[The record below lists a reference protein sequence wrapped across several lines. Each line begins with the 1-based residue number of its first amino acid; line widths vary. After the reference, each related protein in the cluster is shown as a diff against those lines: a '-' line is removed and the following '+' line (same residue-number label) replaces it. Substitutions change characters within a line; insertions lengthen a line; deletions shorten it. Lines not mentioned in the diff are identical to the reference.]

1 LSELGPNVRLVAVS
15 KTRPAADIRAL
26 YDLGQRD
33 FGENYVQELT
43 EKQQQLPAD
52 IHWHFIGHLQ
62 SNKVKQIISF
72 VHLIHAVDSLRLLK
86 EIDRQAAAKGRVVD
100 VLLQVHIAREET
112 KFGLDPAELAE
123 LMSVLRAAPVIP
135 ALPDPNATAE
145 DFVGPASPRPSSSV
159 PFGYIGREA
168 HPLPHVRVRGL
179 MGMASFTED
188 QGTVKAE
195 FRELKKL
202 FDQYFPGGDPTP
214 AGDRVSGGA
223 SGMAASGIPGGAP
236 PILSMGMSADYQI
249 ATEEGSN
256 MVRIGSL
263 LFGKRD

>member
-1 LSELGPNVRLVAVS
+1 MTIEVYTYNRILSELGPKVRLVAVS
-15 KTRPAADIRAL
+15 KTKPAADIRAL

-43 EKQQQLPAD
+43 EKQQLLPAD
-52 IHWHFIGHLQ
+52 IRWHFIGHLQ
-62 SNKVKQIISF
+62 SNKVKQIISI
-72 VHLIHAVDSLRLLK
+72 VHLIHGVDSLRLLK
-86 EIDRQAAAKGRVVD
+86 EIDRQAGAKGRVVD
-100 VLLQVHIAREET
+100 VLLQVHIAKEET

-123 LMSVLRAAPVIP
+123 LMGVLRATA
-135 ALPDPNATAE
+135 DGGNAQGTGSA
-145 DFVGPASPRPSSSV
+145 PAST
-159 PFGYIGREA
+159 FA
-168 HPLPHVRVRGL
+168 HVRVRGL
-179 MGMASFTED
+179 MGMASFTDD
-188 QGTVKAE
+188 QVTVRAE

-202 FDQYFPGGDPTP
+202 FDQYFPVGDSHTAASAIP
-214 AGDRVSGGA
+214 AGD
-223 SGMAASGIPGGAP
+223 AASGSAP

>member
-1 LSELGPNVRLVAVS
+1 MAIEVYTYNRILRELGPGIKVVAVS
-15 KTRPAADIRAL
+15 KTKPPADIKAL

-52 IHWHFIGHLQ
+52 ILWHFIGHLQ

-72 VHLIHAVDSLRLLK
+72 VHLIHGVDSLRLLK
-86 EIDRQAAAKGRVVD
+86 EIDKQAGAKGRVVD
-100 VLLQVHIAREET
+100 VLLQVHVAREET
-112 KFGLDPAELAE
+112 KFGLDPAELAD
-123 LMSVLRAAPVIP
+123 LMRVLRAP
-135 ALPDPNATAE
+135 
-145 DFVGPASPRPSSSV
+145 
-159 PFGYIGREA
+159 EA
-168 HPLPHVRVRGL
+168 GTFAHVRVRGL
-179 MGMASFTED
+179 MGMASFTDD
-188 QGTVKAE
+188 QGTVRAE

-202 FDQYFPGGDPTP
+202 FDQYFPGGNSTPSGDHGSGDATHDPMSIP
-214 AGDRVSGGA
+214 ALPDHS
-223 SGMAASGIPGGAP
+223 AP